1 MKGIILIGLLILII
15 AVSGCSGGV
24 TGDVVVCDSP
34 YIRHA
39 MGCCLDVNANK
50 ICDNDEITAAVE
62 EPEDEEEEE
71 TEEDEENNT
80 VIIPE
85 PTAEIE
91 GFEDWDIVLN
101 DDIGEDGVDMAIE
114 LAKLIDYESSI
125 LPKSNFDITGYE
137 RIYLIKKKNTT
148 ISKLS
153 EYIITVGD
161 SAPNEIVSKARDLAN
176 GIGYIGGTKTIDEI
190 DFAEYERELYLVTM
204 SS

>member
-15 AVSGCSGGV
+15 AISGCSGGV
-24 TGDVVVCDSP
+24 TGDAVVCDSP

-50 ICDNDEITAAVE
+50 ICDNDEITAADV
-62 EPEDEEEEE
+62 EPEEEEDDEEEE
-71 TEEDEENNT
+71 DNNT
-80 VIIPE
+80 VVIPE

-91 GFEDWDIVLN
+91 GFEDWDIVLR
-101 DDIGEDGVDMAIE
+101 DGIGEDGVKMAIE
-114 LAKLIDYESSI
+114 LAKLIDYKSSI
-125 LPKSNFDITGYE
+125 LPKSNFDIAGYE

-148 ISKLS
+148 VSKLS

-161 SAPNEIVSKARDLAN
+161 SAPNSIVSKARDLAN

-190 DFAEYERELYLVTM
+190 DFAVYERELFLVTI
-204 SS
+204 S